1 MRSSKDFRRTAR
13 RGVRASRPTIV
24 IQAVP
29 LGDQTRVGFVV
40 STAVG
45 NAVTRN
51 RVKRRLRHLA
61 APHLDQIPA
70 GTGVVIRA
78 LPRAASDPA
87 EVPTDFESA
96 WRDVASRLTGGAR

>member
-1 MRSSKDFRRTAR
+1 MIHA
-13 RGVRASRPTIV
+13 A
-24 IQAVP
+24 P
-29 LGDQTRVGFVV
+29 LGDQTLVGFVA

-70 GTGVVIRA
+70 GTGVVVRA
-78 LPRAASDPA
+78 LPRAASDPGK
-87 EVPTDFESA
+87 VPMDFESA
-96 WRDVASRLTGGAR
+96 WRDVVSRLTGGAR